1 MKIMKWL
8 LVPSLALILAA
19 CTTEVTPGATVADL
33 TESYGELGTLNAL
46 LGEVGLDEALAA
58 DGEFTV
64 FAPTEEA
71 VDAFLDEYN
80 TALQACLDDG
90 FIGGIG
96 KIIGPGWIPG
106 SIDSGNT
113 ADLDRGDLVA
123 LAESDPEIIA
133 DLLLYHV
140 LPGEYFAA
148 DVVANDG
155 ASLETLLSG
164 AFVTIDGVGLI
175 DETGRSVGIVAT
187 DYVGTNGV
195 VHFIDNILLPIP
207 LIPNCEFEMKFPI

>member
-1 MKIMKWL
+1 ML
-8 LVPSLALILAA
+8 FVPPI
-19 CTTEVTPGATVADL
+19 PGAI
-33 TESYGELGTLNAL
+33 
-46 LGEVGLDEALAA
+46 
-58 DGEFTV
+58 
-64 FAPTEEA
+64 EE
-71 VDAFLDEYN
+71 
-80 TALQACLDDG
+80 
-90 FIGGIG
+90 
-96 KIIGPGWIPG
+96 G
-106 SIDSGNT
+106 SPT

-133 DLLLYHV
+133 ELLLYHV

-195 VHFIDNILLPIP
+195 VHFIDNILLPFE
-207 LIPNCEFEMKFPI
+207 LIPDCTSDVDAFAG